1 MAQSKIIELT
11 KRIHSVCGME
21 KPLPKDEIQ
30 GQDFQARK
38 NQLLYEKKEEKKQEE
53 FSSGKLRSYEENLT
67 ALSEYNELIPVAA
80 EDHEPVSENLFA
92 EGLRNCKGIL
102 IRDYNQKMRDTRQ
115 KKEELVRT
123 LNKIVRME
131 SFQDDFY
138 RKPLEQMLELSD
150 DAVRVLTQL
159 KTTVQ
164 SYDSLM
170 EKLEVDISVVERE
183 KERIT
188 ELLED
193 YVREIHSNLGKI
205 DHNSTITIRGRN
217 SNVNVVWNPETG
229 EQFESIIG
237 CSFFNVEAVR
247 FFLCTVECRSI
258 MKSIFCII

>member
-1 MAQSKIIELT
+1 MAQSKISELT

-53 FSSGKLRSYEENLT
+53 FLSGKLRSYEENLT
-67 ALSEYNELIPVAA
+67 ALSEYNELIPVDA
-80 EDHEPVSENLFA
+80 EDHEPVSENLSA
-92 EGLRNCKGIL
+92 EELRNCKGIL

-131 SFQDDFY
+131 NFQDDFY

-164 SYDSLM
+164 SY
-170 EKLEVDISVVERE
+170 K
-183 KERIT
+183 
-188 ELLED
+188 
-193 YVREIHSNLGKI
+193 
-205 DHNSTITIRGRN
+205 
-217 SNVNVVWNPETG
+217 W
-229 EQFESIIG
+229 
-237 CSFFNVEAVR
+237 
-247 FFLCTVECRSI
+247 
-258 MKSIFCII
+258 